1 MPEVPAPCANPLL
14 LQWVGEWL
22 DQARERNTKGVNAY
36 KRAYDSLKACPFPF
50 SHPSEAQQLQNIGAK
65 LVERLTEKME
75 VYCKAANLPMPAPPR
90 GKKRTVVPLG
100 GEDEEAS
107 PPKKKRPSTSKPYVP
122 ALRSGAYAIVLALS
136 TTSTGL
142 TKQETIALA
151 EPHCDSSFT
160 AVSGPGKF
168 YTAWSSIKTLENK
181 DLVYEQ
187 GRPTR
192 RYFLTEE
199 GWEVARRIKKTAGH
213 KSELIDDR
221 PGQRSV
227 IVSGSRGDDLFMDT
241 RQYASQASP
250 ETSEDVE
257 NLDVPDIIPQGSSS
271 SELPAFEP
279 IVLAPGTFAVKLV
292 LDNREVRAKDDRDYI
307 QIEMG
312 KRGVKPIVR
321 PLALGD
327 IIWVAKCH
335 DPQLL
340 QSLGIEG
347 DEVVLDFV
355 VERKRLDDLLSSIKD
370 GRFHEQKFRLRKSG
384 IKNVI
389 YLIEEISMSAEHFQ
403 KYEEAVRSAIASTQ
417 VVNGYFVKK
426 TQKVDDTIRYL
437 ARMTTMLREM
447 YEKKP
452 LHIIPTQLL
461 TTRNY
466 LPLVESLRSKELG
479 TDYHITYEAF
489 ASLASKSESLTL
501 RDVFLKMLMCTRG
514 VTGEK
519 ALEIQKRWKT
529 PKAFIEAYEQCGDG
543 EDGKKKK
550 EEMVSK
556 AMAHFV
562 GRKKIPKPVSLKIAE
577 VWGSA

>member
-1 MPEVPAPCANPLL
+1 MPPPPLQCANPLL

-65 LVERLTEKME
+65 LAERLTEKME
-75 VYCKAANLPMPAPPR
+75 EYCRAANLPMPAPLR
-90 GKKRTVVPLG
+90 GKKRAVIAAEG
-100 GEDEEAS
+100 DEREAS
-107 PPKKKRPSTSKPYVP
+107 PPRKKRISKPYVP

-136 TTSTGL
+136 TTSAGL

-192 RYFLTEE
+192 KYFLTEE
-199 GWEVARRIKKTAGH
+199 GWEVARRIKKAAGDSSDLMDDLH
-213 KSELIDDR
+213 APKSTLSSSR
-221 PGQRSV
+221 PS
-227 IVSGSRGDDLFMDT
+227 GDDLFMDIGSNAG
-241 RQYASQASP
+241 RASP
-250 ETSEDVE
+250 ELSDSIG
-257 NLDVPDIIPQGSSS
+257 NQDASNILPQGSSS
-271 SELPAFEP
+271 SLPTFEP
-279 IVLAPGTFAVKLV
+279 LVLPPGSFTVQLI
-292 LDNREVRAKDDRDYI
+292 LDNREIRAKDDREYI

-321 PLALGD
+321 PIALGD
-327 IIWVAKCH
+327 IIWVAKCR

-340 QSLGIEG
+340 LSLGVEG

-384 IKNVI
+384 VKNVI
-389 YLIEEISMSAEHFQ
+389 YLIEEISMSSEHFQ
-403 KYEEAVRSAIASTQ
+403 KYEETVRSAIASTQ

-437 ARMTTMLREM
+437 ARMTAILKEM
-447 YEKKP
+447 YEMKP
-452 LHIIPTQLL
+452 LHLIPTRVL
-461 TTRNY
+461 TARNY
-466 LPLVESLRSKELG
+466 LPLVNSLRETDPG

-489 ASLASKSESLTL
+489 ASLASKSETLTL
-501 RDVFLKMLMCTRG
+501 RDVFLKMLMCTKG

-529 PKAFIEAYEQCGDG
+529 PRAFIEAYEQCGDG

-550 EEMVSK
+550 IEMVSK

-562 GRKKIPKPVSLKIAE
+562 GRKKMTKTVSFKIAE
-577 VWGSA
+577 VWGNI

>member
-1 MPEVPAPCANPLL
+1 MPPPPSQCANPLL

-65 LVERLTEKME
+65 LAERLTGKME
-75 VYCKAANLPMPAPPR
+75 EYCRAANLPMPAPPR
-90 GKKRTVVPLG
+90 GKKRAAIAVE
-100 GEDEEAS
+100 EDEEEVS
-107 PPKKKRPSTSKPYVP
+107 PPKKKRTSKPYVP

-136 TTSTGL
+136 TTSAGL

-168 YTAWSSIKTLENK
+168 YTAWSSIKTLENR

-192 RYFLTEE
+192 KYFLTEE
-199 GWEVARRIKKTAGH
+199 GWEVARRIKMAAGH
-213 KSELIDDR
+213 SNNLMVDR
-221 PGQRSV
+221 HAPEST
-227 IVSGSRGDDLFMDT
+227 ISTSRLGVDDLFMDIDSNSGRAT
-241 RQYASQASP
+241 PISDAIGNQDAS
-250 ETSEDVE
+250 
-257 NLDVPDIIPQGSSS
+257 DIVPQGSSS
-271 SELPAFEP
+271 ALPTFETL
-279 IVLAPGTFAVKLV
+279 VLPPGSFTVQLV
-292 LDNREVRAKDDRDYI
+292 LDNREIRAKDDRDYI

-312 KRGVKPIVR
+312 KRGVNPIVR
-321 PLALGD
+321 PMALGD
-327 IIWVAKCH
+327 VIWVAKCH

-340 QSLGIEG
+340 SSLGLEG
-347 DEVVLDFV
+347 DEIVLDFV
-355 VERKRLDDLLSSIKD
+355 VERKRLDDLLGSIKD

-389 YLIEEISMSAEHFQ
+389 YLIEEISISAEHFQ

-437 ARMTTMLREM
+437 ARLTAMLKEM
-447 YEKKP
+447 YEMKP
-452 LHIIPTQLL
+452 LYIIPTRVL
-461 TTRNY
+461 TARNY
-466 LPLVESLRSKELG
+466 LPLVNSLRETEPG
-479 TDYHITYEAF
+479 TGYHITYEAF
-489 ASLASKSESLTL
+489 ASLASKSETLTL
-501 RDVFLKMLMCTRG
+501 RDVFLKMLMCTKG

-529 PKAFIEAYEQCGDG
+529 PRAFIEAYGQCGDG
-543 EDGKKKK
+543 EEGRNKKI
-550 EEMVSK
+550 EMVSK

-562 GRKKIPKPVSLKIAE
+562 GRKKITKAVSWKIAE
-577 VWGSA
+577 VWGNISI

>member
-1 MPEVPAPCANPLL
+1 MPTPPAHCANPLL

-50 SHPSEAQQLQNIGAK
+50 THPSEAQQLQNIGTK

-75 VYCKAANLPMPAPPR
+75 EYCKAANLPIPVPPR
-90 GKKRTVVPLG
+90 GKKRTVIPAD
-100 GEDEEAS
+100 GEHEEAS
-107 PPKKKRPSTSKPYVP
+107 PPKKKRISKPYVP
-122 ALRSGAYAIVLALS
+122 ALRSGAYAIILALS
-136 TTSTGL
+136 STSNGL
-142 TKQETIALA
+142 TKPETIALA

-192 RYFLTEE
+192 KYFLTDE
-199 GWEVARRIKKTAGH
+199 GWEVARRIKKAAGNGSGLINDLG
-213 KSELIDDR
+213 SERGIAR
-221 PGQRSV
+221 
-227 IVSGSRGDDLFMDT
+227 SGSRAGDSFLGA
-241 RQYASQASP
+241 RPNVSQASP
-250 ETSEDVE
+250 EPSDNIGNEDAS
-257 NLDVPDIIPQGSSS
+257 DIIPHGTSSFEIPS
-271 SELPAFEP
+271 FEP
-279 IVLAPGTFAVKLV
+279 LIIPPGTFTVQLL

-307 QIEMG
+307 QVEMR
-312 KRGVKPIVR
+312 KKGVKPLVR
-321 PLALGD
+321 HLPLGD

-335 DPQLL
+335 DPELL
-340 QSLGIEG
+340 PSLGIEG
-347 DEVVLDFV
+347 DEIVLDFV

-426 TQKVDDTIRYL
+426 TQKMDDTIRYL
-437 ARMTTMLREM
+437 ARMTAMLTEM
-447 YEKKP
+447 YENKP
-452 LHIIPTQLL
+452 LHLIPTRVL

-466 LPLVESLRSKELG
+466 LPLVDSLRTKEPG
-479 TDYHITYEAF
+479 TNYHITYEAF
-489 ASLASKSESLTL
+489 ASLASKSDSLTL
-501 RDVFLKMLMCTRG
+501 RDVFLKMLMCTKG
-514 VTGEK
+514 VNGEK
-519 ALEIQKRWKT
+519 ALEIQKRWKS
-529 PKAFIEAYEQCGDG
+529 PKAFIEAYERCGD
-543 EDGKKKK
+543 EEAGKKNKA
-550 EEMVSK
+550 EMVSN
-556 AMAHFV
+556 AMASFV
-562 GRKKIPKPVSLKIAE
+562 GRKKVTKPVSLKIAE
-577 VWGSA
+577 VWGNI

>member
-1 MPEVPAPCANPLL
+1 MPEQPPQCANPLL

-22 DQARERNTKGVNAY
+22 NQARERSTKGVTTY
-36 KRAYDSLKACPFPF
+36 KRAYDSIKACPFPF
-50 SHPSEAQQLQNIGAK
+50 THPSEAKQLQNIGDK
-65 LVERLTEKME
+65 LVDRLTEKME
-75 VYCKAANLPMPAPPR
+75 EYCKAANIPMPHAPR
-90 GKKRTVVPLG
+90 GKKRTIVPAV
-100 GEDEEAS
+100 GEDQEAS
-107 PPKKKRPSTSKPYVP
+107 PPKKRRTTKPYVP
-122 ALRSGAYAIVLALS
+122 ALRSGGYAIILALS
-136 TTSTGL
+136 TSSTGL
-142 TKQETIALA
+142 TKPDTIALA

-192 RYFLTEE
+192 KYFLTEE
-199 GWEVARRIKKTAGH
+199 GWEVAKRIRKVAGL
-213 KSELIDDR
+213 SNESIDKEDSAR
-221 PGQRSV
+221 SILGSSAGAGDALADNRFPPGRH
-227 IVSGSRGDDLFMDT
+227 
-241 RQYASQASP
+241 SP
-250 ETSEDVE
+250 EPSESAE
-257 NLDVPDIIPQGSSS
+257 TQGVPDIIPQDSSS
-271 SELPAFEP
+271 SAPPTFQPLVIP
-279 IVLAPGTFAVKLV
+279 PGTFTVQLV

-327 IIWVAKCH
+327 ILWVAKCH

-340 QSLGIEG
+340 SSLGIEG

-370 GRFHEQKFRLRKSG
+370 GRFKEQKFRLRKSG

-389 YLIEEISMSAEHFQ
+389 YLIEEISLSAEHFQ
-403 KYEEAVRSAIASTQ
+403 KYEEAVQSAIASTQ
-417 VVNGYFVKK
+417 VVNEYFVKK

-437 ARMTTMLREM
+437 ARMTAMIREM

-452 LHIIPTQLL
+452 LHIIPTQVL
-461 TTRNY
+461 TTQNY
-466 LPLVESLRSKELG
+466 LPLVDKLRTREPG
-479 TDYHITYEAF
+479 TNYHITYEAF
-489 ASLASKSESLTL
+489 ASLASKSESLTV
-501 RDVFLKMLMCTRG
+501 RDVYLKMLMCTKG

-529 PKAFIEAYEQCGDG
+529 PKAFLEAYEQCGNGD
-543 EDGKKKK
+543 EGKKKRA
-550 EEMVSK
+550 EMVST
-556 AMAHFV
+556 AMTHFA
-562 GRKKIPKPVSLKIAE
+562 GRKKITKPVSTKIAE
-577 VWGSA
+577 VWGGV

>member
-1 MPEVPAPCANPLL
+1 MPTPPAQCANPLL

-22 DQARERNTKGVNAY
+22 NQARERNTKGINAY

-50 SHPSEAQQLQNIGAK
+50 THPSEAQQLQNIGAK

-75 VYCKAANLPMPAPPR
+75 EYCKAANLPIPVPAR
-90 GKKRTVVPLG
+90 GKKRTVVPAD
-100 GEDEEAS
+100 GEQEEAS
-107 PPKKKRPSTSKPYVP
+107 PPKKKRTSKPYVP
-122 ALRSGAYAIVLALS
+122 ALRSGGYAIILALS
-136 TTSTGL
+136 STSTGL
-142 TKQETIALA
+142 TKPETIALA

-192 RYFLTEE
+192 KYFLTEE
-199 GWEVARRIKKTAGH
+199 GWEVARRIKKAAGNG
-213 KSELIDDR
+213 STLEDDLR
-221 PGQRSV
+221 TEGGTVR
-227 IVSGSRGDDLFMDT
+227 SGSGAGDLFMDA
-241 RQYASQASP
+241 RPIASQASP
-250 ETSEDVE
+250 EPSDNIGNEDSS
-257 NLDVPDIIPQGSSS
+257 DIVPHGTSS
-271 SELPAFEP
+271 SEIPSFEP
-279 IVLAPGTFAVKLV
+279 LALPPGTFTVQLV

-312 KRGVKPIVR
+312 KKGINPVVR

-335 DPQLL
+335 DPALL
-340 QSLGIEG
+340 PSLGVEG
-347 DEVVLDFV
+347 DEIVLDFV

-403 KYEEAVRSAIASTQ
+403 RYEEAVRSAIASTQ
-417 VVNGYFVKK
+417 VVNGYSVKK
-426 TQKVDDTIRYL
+426 TQKMDDTIRYL
-437 ARMTTMLREM
+437 ARMTAMLKEM
-447 YEKKP
+447 YENKP
-452 LHIIPTQLL
+452 LYLIPTRVV
-461 TTRNY
+461 TARNY
-466 LPLVESLRSKELG
+466 LPLVDSLRTKEPE
-479 TDYHITYEAF
+479 TNYHITYGAF

-501 RDVFLKMLMCTRG
+501 RDVFLKMLMCTKG
-514 VTGEK
+514 VNGEK

-529 PKAFIEAYEQCGDG
+529 PREFMEAYERCGDG
-543 EDGKKKK
+543 EDGRKKKA
-550 EEMVSK
+550 EMVSS
-556 AMAHFV
+556 AMASFV
-562 GRKKIPKPVSLKIAE
+562 GRKKITKPVSLKLAE
-577 VWGSA
+577 VWGNI

>member
-1 MPEVPAPCANPLL
+1 MSTAADQCANPLL

-36 KRAYDSLKACPFPF
+36 KRAYDSIKACPFPF

-75 VYCKAANLPMPAPPR
+75 EYCRAANLPMPAPPR
-90 GKKRTVVPLG
+90 GKKRTVIPVNG
-100 GEDEEAS
+100 DDEGAS
-107 PPKKKRPSTSKPYVP
+107 PPKKKRTSKPYVP
-122 ALRSGAYAIVLALS
+122 ALRSGGYAIILALS
-136 TTSTGL
+136 TSATGL
-142 TKQETIALA
+142 TKPETIALA

-168 YTAWSSIKTLENK
+168 YTAWSSIKTLENR

-199 GWEVARRIKKTAGH
+199 GWEVARRIKKASRNNNDSSGGLVGPAGG
-213 KSELIDDR
+213 KCRARTED
-221 PGQRSV
+221 
-227 IVSGSRGDDLFMDT
+227 DDLFTFDT
-241 RQYASQASP
+241 AQVGEAPPEPPDTESQND
-250 ETSEDVE
+250 T
-257 NLDVPDIIPQGSSS
+257 DIIPQGTSSCEIPNFES
-271 SELPAFEP
+271 LILPPNSFT
-279 IVLAPGTFAVKLV
+279 VHLV

-327 IIWVAKCH
+327 ILWVAKCH
-335 DPQLL
+335 DPELL
-340 QSLGIEG
+340 PSLGIEG
-347 DEVVLDFV
+347 DEVILDFV
-355 VERKRLDDLLSSIKD
+355 VERKRLDDLLGSIKD

-403 KYEEAVRSAIASTQ
+403 KYEEAVRSAICSTQ
-417 VVNGYFVKK
+417 VVNGFFVKK

-437 ARMTTMLREM
+437 ARMTKMLKNM
-447 YEKKP
+447 YEGKP
-452 LHIIPTQLL
+452 LRVIPTQVL
-461 TTRNY
+461 TARNY
-466 LPLVESLRSKELG
+466 LPLVTFLRTKEPG

-501 RDVFLKMLMCTRG
+501 RDVFLKMLMCTKG

-529 PKAFIEAYEQCGDG
+529 PRAFIEAYERCGAG
-543 EDGKKKK
+543 EDGKRKKVD
-550 EEMVSK
+550 MVSN

-562 GRKKIPKPVSLKIAE
+562 GKKKISKPVSMKIAE
-577 VWGSA
+577 VWGNL